1 MFIEKSDRHNK
12 SLAWQS
18 INGHVSLGF
27 SVVKNKKFKKN
38 FKKTREGLNVAAPK
52 LILKFKGLIFA
63 AQHQN
68 HLKWRNNRA
77 AQLVS
82 QAVWNE
88 VCQIEVGE
96 LIYRSMTSILCF
108 YPPSS
113 ACSPLN
119 CIELFFGNEKNIY
132 LRHTLWE
139 KVLFVFDG
147 QVYFIYLY
155 HFPPPYFTI
164 VNQQKLTQCA

>member
-1 MFIEKSDRHNK
+1 MTRTKRWCSSK
-12 SLAWQS
+12 SLTATIKAWHNNQLMVTC
-18 INGHVSLGF
+18 HWVSQW
-27 SVVKNKKFKKN
+27 SRIKKFKK
-38 FKKTREGLNVAAPK
+38 KKTREGLNVAAPK

-77 AQLVS
+77 ARLVS

-119 CIELFFGNEKNIY
+119 CIELFFGNEKKYTSDTHYGKKSFLCLTVKSI
-132 LRHTLWE
+132 
-139 KVLFVFDG
+139 LF
-147 QVYFIYLY
+147 ICTIS
-155 HFPPPYFTI
+155 PPHILP
-164 VNQQKLTQCA
+164 

>member
-27 SVVKNKKFKKN
+27 SVVKNKKKTK
-38 FKKTREGLNVAAPK
+38 KKTREGLNVAAPK

-77 AQLVS
+77 ARLVS

-113 ACSPLN
+113 VCSPLN
-119 CIELFFGNEKNIY
+119 CIELFFGNYFLCLTVKSI
-132 LRHTLWE
+132 LRSSLFY
-139 KVLFVFDG
+139 LFVPF
-147 QVYFIYLY
+147 FFSIFY
-155 HFPPPYFTI
+155 HS
-164 VNQQKLTQCA
+164 

>member
-27 SVVKNKKFKKN
+27 SVVKNKNIKKKI
-38 FKKTREGLNVAAPK
+38 KKTREGLNVAAPK

-68 HLKWRNNRA
+68 HFKWRNNRA
-77 AQLVS
+77 ARLVS
-82 QAVWNE
+82 QSVWNE

-96 LIYRSMTSILCF
+96 LICRSIMSILCF

-113 ACSPLN
+113 ACSQLN
-119 CIELFFGNEKNIY
+119 CHSIQYSLAAVK
-132 LRHTLWE
+132 
-139 KVLFVFDG
+139 
-147 QVYFIYLY
+147 
-155 HFPPPYFTI
+155 FPQCCHLTIIQRIPP
-164 VNQQKLTQCA
+164 